1 MRQFFG
7 NFFGRVFEE
16 FWTSFGH
23 CFEWLFWIIHGT
35 IYGHLVNAS
44 QMTYQM
50 KILLLFGQ
58 FLSFL
63 SLLGLSDCF
72 WDNFWGWFLE
82 RSLWLFWELIKHM
95 KSGAQFNRPNKHT
108 EGPAT
113 RVNKQNL
120 NLRFRI
126 PENLFNDLGISN

>member
-1 MRQFFG
+1 MRQFLS

-16 FWTSFGH
+16 FWTPFGH
-23 CFEWLFWIIHGT
+23 YFGWFFWMIFGT
-35 IYGHLVNAS
+35 IYGHLVDAS

-58 FLSFL
+58 FLSLL
-63 SLLGLSDCF
+63 SDLGLWLLLGQ
-72 WDNFWGWFLE
+72 FWGWFLE

-120 NLRFRI
+120 NFRLCVQG
-126 PENLFNDLGISN
+126 NLFQD